1 MKENKTRKTSSIF
14 SVAMTIG
21 VLIVITIILALFTG
35 CTNNNEPQ
43 PESVVPTNANEE
55 TGFTISVDEFLEE
68 YGNELEEYDIDLKL
82 TKNDFEFV
90 QYEGET
96 FFNLEMGSMGV
107 FTLYAE
113 EDGSDFESIYFMSY
127 ESQEDIPVGVLCL
140 LRALY
145 PDDANED
152 MNKAYWEAED
162 NGSTS
167 YKDVVISC
175 SENEGVQNW
184 SIKPKD

>member
-35 CTNNNEPQ
+35 CTNNNEPLVTTNEND
-43 PESVVPTNANEE
+43 ESV
-55 TGFTISVDEFLEE
+55 FTISVDEYLEK
-68 YGNELEEYDIDLKL
+68 YGNKLEEYDIDLKL

-96 FFNLEMGSMGV
+96 FFNLEMGSMGM

-167 YKDVVISC
+167 YKDVLITC
-175 SENEGVQNW
+175 IEYNGVQNW